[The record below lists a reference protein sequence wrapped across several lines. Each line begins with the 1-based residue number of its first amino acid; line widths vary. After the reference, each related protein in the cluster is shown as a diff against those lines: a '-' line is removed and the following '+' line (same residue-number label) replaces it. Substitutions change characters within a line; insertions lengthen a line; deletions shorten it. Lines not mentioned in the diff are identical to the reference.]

1 MNEKNELSNEEKSKR
16 VAVLIAKQKEKNPNY
31 RVKRISNNRTYE
43 SVDNE
48 NMQKVK
54 KKCLI
59 SFLFIL
65 IYFPSHR
72 YLIELLLWLMMLKTA

>member
-54 KKCLI
+54 KNAWSVFCL
-59 SFLFIL
+59 
-65 IYFPSHR
+65 Y
-72 YLIELLLWLMMLKTA
+72 